1 METLNKHYIE
11 GQEKAKQRNYAAA
24 VDKYNLAIELQPQN
38 ADIYSDRAVA
48 YFHLKKLNLSL
59 MDMNK
64 AQKLD
69 PKNAY
74 RYSSRA
80 YIKDACGDIEGAIA
94 DYRKTIEIDPDD
106 AIAFNNLG
114 LLEEKQGRQTVA
126 KNHFKKADEL
136 ADKLGLNFGELS
148 QPTTQTETEDKAT
161 KIEPA
166 AEEEKSNLMR
176 ESVKVFTDKATFREF
191 IRFVK
196 NGFK

>member
-11 GQEKAKQRNYAAA
+11 GQEKAKQRAYAEA

-69 PKNAY
+69 PNNSY

-80 YIKDACGDIEGAIA
+80 YIKDACGDVEGAIA
-94 DYRKTIEIDPDD
+94 DYRKTIELDPDD
-106 AIAFNNLG
+106 AIAYNNLG
-114 LLEEKQGRQTVA
+114 LLEEKQGRQKVA
-126 KNHFKKADEL
+126 KEHFNKADHL
-136 ADKLGLNFGELS
+136 ADKLGLNFGEFS
-148 QPTTQTETEDKAT
+148 QPST
-161 KIEPA
+161 KVEAEKEEIEQDSEPA
-166 AEEEKSNLMR
+166 EEKSSLVR